1 MNIEDFVTII
11 DQMKRTT
18 VPKRLIFI
26 WSGST
31 KELENIL
38 EGIEFKGVDVASANT
53 GKQIASD
60 EIQHILEDYLD
71 KECQSYEENR
81 NEPSAL
87 IVQNA
92 ILLARYHC
100 DMSPIFRHGI
110 SPRSAVILIFPKE
123 SHKQL
128 PPRAEG
134 WIRRDT
140 RSVLLNIAK
149 QLGELDCLIEM

>member
-1 MNIEDFVTII
+1 MNIEDFVIMI

-26 WSGST
+26 WSGPT

-38 EGIEFKGVDVASANT
+38 EGVDLKGVDIASAST

-60 EIQHILEDYLD
+60 EIQHVLENYLN

-87 IVQNA
+87 VVENA

-134 WIRRDT
+134 WIRRDI
-140 RSVLLNIAK
+140 RSVLSNVAK
-149 QLGELDCLIEM
+149 QFGEPDCLIEI